1 MNLLSSTG
9 SDRWSIF
16 DNVKLDT
23 IATGRFKATP
33 IAALGSADGKLAY
46 VAFADLAEVAIVDL
60 ESQSIHY
67 LPATNNG
74 SGAFTLGLSN
84 SVCH

>member
-1 MNLLSSTG
+1 MKNVLLIIG
-9 SDRWSIF
+9 VLLVCW
-16 DNVKLDT
+16 V
-23 IATGRFKATP
+23 ATP

-60 ESQSIHY
+60 ESQSIRY

-84 SVCH
+84 NVCH

>member
-1 MNLLSSTG
+1 
-9 SDRWSIF
+9 
-16 DNVKLDT
+16 
-23 IATGRFKATP
+23 
-33 IAALGSADGKLAY
+33 LGSADGKLAY

-60 ESQSIHY
+60 ESQSIRY

-84 SVCH
+84 NVCH